1 MRYGVIAKNPL
12 ERVGLAAGLVPTPR
26 IDGYAAAFSRA
37 IMVATRLGIF
47 DALTAADGAGD
58 RNPVGADG
66 PRSLRCL
73 PHRFEDPV
81 FHDGQRQ
88 GCGWR

>member
-1 MRYGVIAKNPL
+1 MRYGVIAENPL

-47 DALTAADGAGD
+47 DALTAPEIAIRSAPMGLARCAASPTGL
-58 RNPVGADG
+58 R
-66 PRSLRCL
+66 PRL
-73 PHRFEDPV
+73 P
-81 FHDGQRQ
+81 
-88 GCGWR
+88 

>member
-1 MRYGVIAKNPL
+1 MRYGVIAENPL

-47 DALTAADGAGD
+47 DALTA
-58 RNPVGADG
+58 R
-66 PRSLRCL
+66 
-73 PHRFEDPV
+73 
-81 FHDGQRQ
+81 
-88 GCGWR
+88 

>member
-1 MRYGVIAKNPL
+1 MRYGVIAENPL

-47 DALTAADGAGD
+47 DALAEAPLTAPQIATRSAPASLAALHSP
-58 RNPVGADG
+58 PV
-66 PRSLRCL
+66 
-73 PHRFEDPV
+73 
-81 FHDGQRQ
+81 
-88 GCGWR
+88 